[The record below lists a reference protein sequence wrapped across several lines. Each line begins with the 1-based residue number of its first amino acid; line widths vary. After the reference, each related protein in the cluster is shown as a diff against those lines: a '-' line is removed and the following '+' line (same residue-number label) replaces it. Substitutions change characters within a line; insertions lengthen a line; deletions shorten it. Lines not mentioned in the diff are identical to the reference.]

1 MREMAYSSLGV
12 NITQGLALVGK
23 TFVEHIAR
31 DMTIFLGRMMAIMS
45 DAEVKRLIQH
55 TLTKME
61 YEQTLLKEKLDGNNP
76 ND

>member
-1 MREMAYSSLGV
+1 
-12 NITQGLALVGK
+12 
-23 TFVEHIAR
+23 
-31 DMTIFLGRMMAIMS
+31 MAIMS

-61 YEQTLLKEKLDGNNP
+61 YEQTLLKEKLDANNP

>member
-1 MREMAYSSLGV
+1 MESTNAYSALGTG
-12 NITQGLALVGK
+12 ITGAFALIGK
-23 TFVEHIAR
+23 SFVEHIAR
-31 DMTIFLGRMMAIMS
+31 DTSIFLGRMMAIMS

-61 YEQTLLKEKLDGNNP
+61 YEQALLKEKME